1 MRRQLLAYTVR
12 QVFPHFY
19 ATMHIINSA
28 NRKEDEKK
36 KQWKKRKIKVENKNR
51 ITIISLLNATTY
63 ITGINS

>member
-36 KQWKKRKIKVENKNR
+36 SNEKSGK
-51 ITIISLLNATTY
+51 
-63 ITGINS
+63 